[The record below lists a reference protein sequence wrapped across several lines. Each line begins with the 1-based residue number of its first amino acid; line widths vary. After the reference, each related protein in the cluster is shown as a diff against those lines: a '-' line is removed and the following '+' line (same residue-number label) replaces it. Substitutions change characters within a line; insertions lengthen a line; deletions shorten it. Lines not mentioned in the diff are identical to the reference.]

1 MQNRYTADIGDF
13 AKYGLLRALDEGQ
26 ALGIAWY
33 LFPDEIHNKDG
44 GQVAYLQNS
53 REWRALDAEL
63 FDRLKSIV
71 DSGQRDIG
79 QIETSGLFGSCAFS
93 SRLLFFEGDKGTWA
107 KQRAS
112 WFRDVLSELKDCTVV
127 FADPDNGLCEDR
139 DFEIADRRAWK
150 KLPLSEAQVLAAGR
164 TGVFYH
170 HNTRW
175 PGGHAKEIQ
184 HWLRL
189 LGKGAIAMYWR
200 RVSNRTFFIANP
212 TEEILLRAQ
221 EFAVKWSPHFEL
233 HRLPMRQLAPEQR
246 ALDLTVKDRN
256 RDQKN
261 KACPECGHAFKGK
274 GWEGIDAHWRAKHE
288 AIMSYESAWPIVLEG
303 GRPSTIR
310 SSKQG
315 KWNL

>member
-1 MQNRYTADIGDF
+1 MG
-13 AKYGLLRALDEGQ
+13 EGQ
-26 ALGIAWY
+26 TLGIAWY
-33 LFPDEIHNKDG
+33 LYPDETHNKDG
-44 GQVAYLQNS
+44 GHVAYLQNP

-71 DSGQRDIG
+71 RSGERDIG
-79 QIETSGLFGSCAFS
+79 QMETSGLFGECAFS
-93 SRLLFFEGDKGTWA
+93 GRLLSFEGDKGTWA
-107 KQRAS
+107 KRRAS
-112 WFRDVLSELKDCTVV
+112 WFRDVLSDLEDCTVV

-139 DFEIADRRAWK
+139 DFEIADWRAWK
-150 KLPLSEAQVLAAGR
+150 RLPLSEAQVLAAGR

-175 PGGHAKEIQ
+175 QGGHAKEIQ

-200 RVSNRTFFIANP
+200 RVSNRTFFIVNP
-212 TEEILLRAQ
+212 TKGILQRAQ
-221 EFAVKWSPHFEL
+221 KFAAEWSPHFEL
-233 HRLPMRQLAPEQR
+233 HRLPMSRLASRQR
-246 ALDLTVKDRN
+246 TLDLEVEDRN
-256 RDQKN
+256 RDRKN

-274 GWEGIDAHWRAKHE
+274 GWEGIDAHWRANHE
-288 AIMSYESAWPIVLEG
+288 DIMSYELARLIVLEG